1 MQPLDFFDQAPLAG
15 FMLVVALGF
24 SLGRLDVRGLA
35 LGPAGGTLLVAVTL
49 GALGLDFSHL
59 YVSESMPRLT
69 LGALGFALFI
79 YSVGFEAGPRFF
91 GALGD
96 PKGWRLV
103 AVGVVANLLAL
114 GTAVAL
120 SRAFGFSDSMAA
132 GLLAGAL
139 TSAPTYAAAVEVSSD
154 AHSLAVVFALTF
166 PVGLVGLV
174 TLTQLLP
181 RLMGDDLAVAGSPA
195 GDLEEDGAG
204 SKASLRP
211 VLRRAFAVQN
221 ADAVGRT
228 LADLNLPAT
237 TGCRVVQVHRGSEV
251 MPPAASTRLEEADH
265 VMAAGRLEQLEAFE
279 QRIGPEVYDQELR
292 RRLPSPRAVVVNAPE
307 AIGKTLRALPVL
319 RRYHCLVTE
328 VQRQDVSIEPRA
340 DLRLERDDVALIV
353 GAAENVRAVAKHL
366 GEFERSTRETDL
378 AVYSGGIVIGLFF
391 GFLAKALF
399 HLDAYA
405 VGLLA
410 TGIVLGRFRRIG
422 PWSAHVP
429 VAARQLVRDLG
440 ILLFIAETG
449 VAAGGQSFDSVQD
462 RAPELLASATLV
474 LLVAVGGTVLLG
486 RRLLRLGPVETWGST
501 AGGMTSSS
509 ALAALRRVTESS
521 ELAVAYAAS
530 YAIGAV
536 FATLSGRWVVSLM
549 GML

>member
-24 SLGRLDVRGLA
+24 SLGRLDFRGLT

-59 YVSESMPRLT
+59 YVSEGEPRLT

-91 GALGD
+91 GAVGD
-96 PKGWRLV
+96 RKGWRLV
-103 AVGVVANLLAL
+103 LVGVLTNLLAL

-120 SRAFGFSDSMAA
+120 GRALGFSESMAA

-139 TSAPTYAAAVEVSSD
+139 TSAPTYAAAVEVAGD

-166 PVGLVGLV
+166 PIGLVGLV
-174 TLTQLLP
+174 TITQVLP
-181 RLMGDDLAVAGSPA
+181 RLMGDDLRFAGGAV
-195 GDLEEDGAG
+195 DDEEVDA
-204 SKASLRP
+204 AALRP
-211 VLRRAFAVQN
+211 VLRRAFEVQR
-221 ADAVGRT
+221 AGAMDRT
-228 LADLNLPAT
+228 LAELDLPAT

-251 MPPAASTRLEEADH
+251 MPPSASTRLEAEDH
-265 VMAAGRLEQLEAFE
+265 VMAEGRLEQLEAFE
-279 QRIGPEVYDQELR
+279 ARIGPEVYDAELR
-292 RRLPSPRAVVVNAPE
+292 RRLPSPRAVVVNHPQ
-307 AIGKTLRALPVL
+307 AIGKTLRELPLL
-319 RRYHCLVTE
+319 RHHHCLVTE
-328 VQRQDVSIEPRA
+328 VQRQEVSIEPSA
-340 DLRLERDDVALIV
+340 DLRLERDDVVLIV
-353 GAAENVRAVAKHL
+353 GAAESVRAVARHL

-391 GFLAKALF
+391 GFLAKLLF

-410 TGIVLGRFRRIG
+410 TGIVLGRFRRLG

-449 VAAGGQSFDSVQD
+449 VEAGGQHLGDLQGRV
-462 RAPELLASATLV
+462 PELLAAAALV
-474 LLVAVGGTVLLG
+474 LLVAACGTVFAG

-509 ALAALRRVTESS
+509 ALAALRRTTESS

-536 FATLSGRWVVSLM
+536 FATLSGRWVVALM
-549 GML
+549 GL

>member
-1 MQPLDFFDQAPLAG
+1 MQPLDFFDHAPLAG

-24 SLGRLDVRGLA
+24 SLGRLDLRGLS

-59 YVSESMPRLT
+59 YVAESQPRLT

-91 GALGD
+91 GAVGD

-103 AVGVVANLLAL
+103 LVGVLTNLLAL
-114 GTAVAL
+114 GTAVVLGRAL
-120 SRAFGFSDSMAA
+120 GFSESMAA

-139 TSAPTYAAAVEVSSD
+139 TSAPTYAAAVEVTGD
-154 AHSLAVVFALTF
+154 ASSLAVVFALTF
-166 PVGLVGLV
+166 PIGLVGLV
-174 TLTQLLP
+174 TLTQVLP
-181 RLMGDDLAVAGSPA
+181 RLMGDDLRFVGSA
-195 GDLEEDGAG
+195 DEEEEDA
-204 SKASLRP
+204 ATIRP
-211 VLRRAFAVQN
+211 VLRRAFEVQRSG
-221 ADAVGRT
+221 AVGRT
-228 LADLNLPAT
+228 LAELDLPAT
-237 TGCRVVQVHRGSEV
+237 TGCRVVQVHRGSAV
-251 MPPAASTRLEEADH
+251 MPPTASTRLQAEDH

-279 QRIGPEVYDQELR
+279 ARIGPEVYDAELR
-292 RRLPSPRAVVVNAPE
+292 RRLPSPRAVVVNHPQAL
-307 AIGKTLRALPVL
+307 GKTLRELPVL
-319 RRYHCLVTE
+319 SQYHCLVTE
-328 VQRQDVSIEPRA
+328 VQRQEVSIEPSA

-353 GAAENVRAVAKHL
+353 GRAENVRAVARHL

-378 AVYSGGIVIGLFF
+378 AVYSGGIVIGLFL
-391 GFLAKALF
+391 GFLAKLFF

-410 TGIVLGRFRRIG
+410 AGIVLGRFRRIG

-449 VAAGGQSFDSVQD
+449 VAAGGQHLDAVQG
-462 RAPELLASATLV
+462 RVPELLAAAAAV
-474 LLVAVGGTVLLG
+474 LLVAACGTVFAG
-486 RRLLRLGPVETWGST
+486 RRLLRLGPVETWGAT

-509 ALAALRRVTESS
+509 ALAALRRTTEAS

-536 FATLSGRWVVSLM
+536 FATLSGRWVVALM
-549 GML
+549 GW

>member
-24 SLGRLDVRGLA
+24 SLGRINVRGLT

-49 GALGLDFSHL
+49 GSLGLDFSHL

-91 GALGD
+91 GAVGD

-103 AVGVVANLLAL
+103 AVGVLTNLLAL
-114 GTAVAL
+114 ATTVGLGRAL
-120 SRAFGFSDSMAA
+120 GFTDSMAA

-139 TSAPTYAAAVEVSSD
+139 TSAPTYAAAVEVTGD
-154 AHSLAVVFALTF
+154 AHLLAVIFALTF

-174 TLTQLLP
+174 TLTQVLP
-181 RLMGDDLAVAGSPA
+181 RLLGDDLHTGGHGGPGADE
-195 GDLEEDGAG
+195 GDEDET
-204 SKASLRP
+204 ASLRP
-211 VLRRAFAVQN
+211 VLRRAFAVERE
-221 ADAVGRT
+221 DAQGHT
-228 LADLNLPAT
+228 LAELDLPSR
-237 TGCRVVQVHRGSEV
+237 TGCRVVQVHRGSQV
-251 MPPAASTRLEEADH
+251 MPPSAATRLESGDH
-265 VMAAGRLEQLEAFE
+265 VMAEGRLEQLAAFE
-279 QRIGPEVYDQELR
+279 ERIGPEVYDAELR
-292 RRLPSPRAVVVNAPE
+292 RRLPSPRAVVVNKPE
-307 AIGKTLRALPVL
+307 ALGKTLRELPVL

-328 VQRQDVSIEPRA
+328 VQRQDVSIEPSA

-353 GAAENVRAVAKHL
+353 GPADGVRAAARHL

-378 AVYSGGIVIGLFF
+378 AVYSGGIVIGLFL
-391 GFLAKALF
+391 GFLAKLLF

-449 VAAGGQSFDSVQD
+449 VAAGGQTFDVAQD
-462 RAPELLASATLV
+462 RWLELLAAATLV
-474 LLVAVGGTVLLG
+474 VLVAVGGTVLG
-486 RRLLRLGPVETWGST
+486 ARRLLRLDPVETWGSA

-509 ALAALRRVTESS
+509 ALAVLRRTTESS

-536 FATLSGRWVVSLM
+536 FATLSGRWVVTLM
-549 GML
+549 GM

>member
-1 MQPLDFFDQAPLAG
+1 MQPFEFFDQAPLAG

-24 SLGRLDVRGLA
+24 SLGRLNVRGVT

-49 GALGLDFSHL
+49 GSLGLDFSHL
-59 YVSESMPRLT
+59 YVSEELPRLT

-91 GALGD
+91 GAVGD

-103 AVGVVANLLAL
+103 AVGVVTNLLAL
-114 GTAVAL
+114 GTAVTL
-120 SRAFGFSDSMAA
+120 GHVLGFTEAMTA

-139 TSAPTYAAAVEVSSD
+139 TSAPTYAAAVEVSGD

-174 TLTQLLP
+174 TLTQVLP
-181 RLMGDDLAVAGSPA
+181 RLMGDDLRLLGP
-195 GDLEEDGAG
+195 GDDEEEGATF
-204 SKASLRP
+204 RP
-211 VLRRAFAVQN
+211 VLRRAFDVQN
-221 ADAVGRT
+221 EDAVGRT
-228 LADLNLPAT
+228 LAELDLPAT
-237 TGCRVVQVHRGSEV
+237 TGCRVVQVHRGPQV
-251 MPPAASTRLEEADH
+251 MPPGASTRLEPGDH
-265 VMAAGRLEQLEAFE
+265 VMAEGRLEQLAAFE
-279 QRIGPEVYDQELR
+279 EHIGPEVYDAELR
-292 RRLPSPRAVVVNAPE
+292 RRLPSPRAVVVNEPRAV
-307 AIGKTLRALPVL
+307 GKTLRELPVL
-319 RRYHCLVTE
+319 REYHCLVTE
-328 VQRQDVSIEPRA
+328 VQRQAVSLEPSA

-353 GAAENVRAVAKHL
+353 GRAEDVRAVAAHL

-378 AVYSGGIVIGLFF
+378 AVYAGGITIGLFL
-391 GFLAKALF
+391 GFLAKLLF

-405 VGLLA
+405 VGLLV
-410 TGIVLGRFRRIG
+410 TGIFLGRFRRIG

-440 ILLFIAETG
+440 ILLFLAETG
-449 VAAGGQSFDSVQD
+449 VAAGGQSFDSVKD
-462 RAPELLASATLV
+462 RAPELLVGSILV
-474 LLVAVGGTVLLG
+474 MLVATAGTVLTA
-486 RRLLRLGPVETWGST
+486 RRLLRLDPVAAWGSA

-509 ALAALRRVTESS
+509 ALATLRRTTESS

-549 GML
+549 GWG